1 MGESTESRGVT
12 RRTVAKGAAW
22 AVPTVAMITPTRAM
36 AASSG
41 IVTLTGQNCK
51 LPGNS
56 SPYSNGGVYLATITN
71 PTDQPI
77 VIRISSFSRGD
88 ETQTSGVGVVNFS
101 TSLGTCCANATP
113 GADDTFTVPANSS
126 GTFAFITEEWANSAN
141 TDLAVE
147 YAVDGVQQPAA
158 TRAEG
163 TLNPIAGGLCGAG
176 GSCTALTLAQRACVL
191 RAIGT
196 CPAGNCTS

>member
-36 AASSG
+36 AASAG

-56 SPYSNGGVYLATITN
+56 SSYSNGGVYLATITN
-71 PTDQPI
+71 TTNVAI
-77 VIRISSFSRGD
+77 VIRITSFSRGAA
-88 ETQTSGVGVVNFS
+88 TQTSGVGVVNFS
-101 TSLGTCCANATP
+101 ASLGPCCANATP

-141 TDLAVE
+141 TSLRVE
-147 YAVDGVQQPAA
+147 YMVDGVAQPPA
-158 TRAEG
+158 TGGEG
-163 TLNPIAGGLCGAG
+163 TLNPFGGGNCGAG
-176 GSCTALTLAQRACVL
+176 GSCDALTFAQRACVMT
-191 RAIGT
+191 AIGDCT
-196 CPAGNCTS
+196 LGNCTS